1 MVCVWP
7 MKVDCTKRP
16 TCWCFVCMAG
26 ENGRCQDKYPQ
37 VLYADSGRSEFYRIR
52 LHLPQL
58 IVDLNDPTFAVSFS
72 VPIR

>member
-1 MVCVWP
+1 MAGQSGLYQETYLLVFCVCV
-7 MKVDCTKRP
+7 
-16 TCWCFVCMAG
+16 AG
-26 ENGRCQDKYPQ
+26 ESGWCQEKYPQ